1 MLFQLNSFY
10 PFFSI
15 LFLTLFAAGSS
26 FSQNISGLDSLEGK
40 FALQFQVSD
49 NFTLN
54 NFQGTT
60 FSGKYNFGCR
70 NAVRAGLSID
80 FTSGESGLSE
90 SFPDTSFIRNANID
104 REAFGITINAQ
115 YIQYITGS
123 DNIAFFLGGGP
134 YLSFNNSTGKFYD
147 SSTDPEYTSEETID
161 NFSTGVDLLMGVE
174 WIFTKNMSLS
184 AEYGIKFSYRNIER
198 IAEDI
203 NIKRENTDKSF
214 SVLRGNINFGISVYF

>member
-1 MLFQLNSFY
+1 MSFQLNSFY

-60 FSGKYNFGCR
+60 FSGKYNFGSR

-80 FTSGESGLSE
+80 FTNGESGLSE

-123 DNIAFFLGGGP
+123 DNIAFFL
-134 YLSFNNSTGKFYD
+134 
-147 SSTDPEYTSEETID
+147 
-161 NFSTGVDLLMGVE
+161 
-174 WIFTKNMSLS
+174 
-184 AEYGIKFSYRNIER
+184 
-198 IAEDI
+198 
-203 NIKRENTDKSF
+203 
-214 SVLRGNINFGISVYF
+214 